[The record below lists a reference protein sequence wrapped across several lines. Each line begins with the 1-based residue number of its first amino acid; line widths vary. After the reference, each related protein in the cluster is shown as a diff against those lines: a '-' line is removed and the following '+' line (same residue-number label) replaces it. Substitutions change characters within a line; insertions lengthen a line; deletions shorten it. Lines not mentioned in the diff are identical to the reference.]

1 MMTKAY
7 GIGYERYFVE
17 EDPESHEGH
26 TEDSF
31 NFWYQPG
38 DAAVGDYY
46 QNVFYL
52 VNYESGKKI
61 RLNINVVFV
70 EKRNPVEI
78 VMATNITLPAHNA
91 EGTDF
96 AATPYDLSNVLEV
109 LDCDDAGKLTWVAY
123 NNLYQLVKP
132 ADYDEMYGFYFTLNG
147 YLLPEEFTGAL
158 FSVGY
163 TDGEFHSLVMN
174 PLSESEYTTA
184 IVATYNGKGYRFNI
198 KVTKD
203 GDTGIR
209 DIVPA
214 RSQNEGAIFNL
225 SGQRIASPRKGLNII
240 NGKKVLIK

>member
-1 MMTKAY
+1 
-7 GIGYERYFVE
+7 
-17 EDPESHEGH
+17 
-26 TEDSF
+26 
-31 NFWYQPG
+31 
-38 DAAVGDYY
+38 
-46 QNVFYL
+46 
-52 VNYESGKKI
+52 
-61 RLNINVVFV
+61 
-70 EKRNPVEI
+70 
-78 VMATNITLPAHNA
+78 
-91 EGTDF
+91 
-96 AATPYDLSNVLEV
+96 
-109 LDCDDAGKLTWVAY
+109 
-123 NNLYQLVKP
+123 
-132 ADYDEMYGFYFTLNG
+132 MYGFYFTLDG

-214 RSQNEGAIFNL
+214 RSQSEGAIFNL
-225 SGQRIASPRKGLNII
+225 SGQCIASPRKGFNII